1 MKRFFF
7 ALKERAVYGIR
18 LCLFFA
24 AGGNACTVCG
34 DKAGVIPLCGECEKR
49 CFAEPPCGEGERCS
63 VCGKTLISERGVC
76 MRCRRER
83 LLAHTDAV
91 FPLYSYRLWNS
102 VLLFR
107 WKIQGCRALSPFFA
121 ARTASA
127 LKTLPEAC
135 VVVPVPPRPGKIRKK
150 GWDQIEELC
159 RFLEY
164 RYGYD
169 VCRILERRTT
179 GEQKKLGRGA
189 RLESLGKTY
198 ALKSEK
204 ALKREL
210 KRFGGE
216 VPKNVCIVDDLFT
229 TGVTLESCAAVLKS
243 AGAEKV
249 FAVTLFIAD

>member
-1 MKRFFF
+1 M
-7 ALKERAVYGIR
+7 R
-18 LCLFFA
+18 LWLSFV
-24 AGGNACTVCG
+24 AGGNACAVCG
-34 DKAGVIPLCGECEKR
+34 RQAGALPLCGECEMR
-49 CFAEPPCGEGERCS
+49 CFADPPCGEGERCS
-63 VCGKTLISERGVC
+63 VCGKTLLSERGVC

-83 LLAHTDAV
+83 LLIHTDAV

-107 WKIQGCRALSPFFA
+107 WKIQGVRALSPFFA
-121 ARTASA
+121 VRVASA
-127 LKTLPEAC
+127 LKRLPETC

-164 RYGYD
+164 RYGYEA
-169 VCRILERRTT
+169 CRVLERRTA
-179 GEQKKLGRGA
+179 GEQKLLKREA
-189 RLESLGKTY
+189 RLESIGKTY

-204 ALKREL
+204 ALKKEL

-216 VPKNVCIVDDLFT
+216 MPKNVCIVDDLFT

-243 AGAEKV
+243 AGAETV

>member
-1 MKRFFF
+1 MRS
-7 ALKERAVYGIR
+7 ALSFV
-18 LCLFFA
+18 
-24 AGGNACTVCG
+24 AGGNACAVCG
-34 DKAGVIPLCGECEKR
+34 RQAGVIPLCGECEKR
-49 CFAEPPCGEGERCS
+49 CFAKPPCGGGERCS

-83 LLAHTDAV
+83 LLVHTDAV

-107 WKIQGCRALSPFFA
+107 WKIQGERALSPFFA
-121 ARTASA
+121 ARAASA
-127 LKTLPEAC
+127 LKTLPGAF

-164 RYGYD
+164 SYGYE
-169 VCRILERRTT
+169 VCRILERRTA
-179 GEQKKLGRGA
+179 GEQKRLGREA
-189 RLESLGKTY
+189 RLESIGKTY
-198 ALKSEK
+198 SLKSEK
-204 ALKREL
+204 AFKREL
-210 KRFGGE
+210 KRFGGK
-216 VPKNVCIVDDLFT
+216 VPKNLCIVDDLFT

>member
-1 MKRFFF
+1 
-7 ALKERAVYGIR
+7 
-18 LCLFFA
+18 
-24 AGGNACTVCG
+24 
-34 DKAGVIPLCGECEKR
+34 
-49 CFAEPPCGEGERCS
+49 
-63 VCGKTLISERGVC
+63 

-83 LLAHTDAV
+83 LLVHTDAV

-107 WKIQGCRALSPFFA
+107 WKIQGFRALSPFFA

-127 LKTLPEAC
+127 LKTLPKAC

-169 VCRILERRTT
+169 VCRILERRTK

-189 RLESLGKTY
+189 RLESIGKIY

-204 ALKREL
+204 AFKREL
-210 KRFGGE
+210 KRFGGK
-216 VPKNVCIVDDLFT
+216 VPKNLCIVDDLFT

>member
-1 MKRFFF
+1 MRL
-7 ALKERAVYGIR
+7 ALSFV
-18 LCLFFA
+18 
-24 AGGNACTVCG
+24 AGGNACAVCG
-34 DKAGVIPLCGECEKR
+34 GQAGVIPLCGACEKR

-83 LLAHTDAV
+83 LLVHTDAV

-102 VLLFR
+102 LLLFR
-107 WKIQGCRALSPFFA
+107 WKIQGERALSPFFA
-121 ARTASA
+121 MRAASA
-127 LKTLPEAC
+127 LKKLPKRC

-164 RYGYD
+164 RYGYE
-169 VCRILERRTT
+169 VCRILERRTA
-179 GEQKKLGRGA
+179 GEQKRLGREA
-189 RLESLGKTY
+189 RLESIGKIY

-204 ALKREL
+204 KLKKEL
-210 KRFGGE
+210 KRFGGK
-216 VPKNVCIVDDLFT
+216 VPKNLCIVDDLFT
-229 TGVTLESCAAVLKS
+229 TGVTIESCAAVLKS